1 MSAVLEVIVNYLKA
15 ALAEVEVALMDL
27 SSKPGEPVRMNA
39 KVVRKGAQK
48 GDDK

>member
-1 MSAVLEVIVNYLKA
+1 MKVIVEVLVNYLKA

-39 KVVRKGAQK
+39 KVVRKGEK
-48 GDDK
+48 GGDE

>member
-1 MSAVLEVIVNYLKA
+1 MAAIIEVVVSYLKA

-39 KVVRKGAQK
+39 KVVRKGEE
-48 GDDK
+48 GDNE